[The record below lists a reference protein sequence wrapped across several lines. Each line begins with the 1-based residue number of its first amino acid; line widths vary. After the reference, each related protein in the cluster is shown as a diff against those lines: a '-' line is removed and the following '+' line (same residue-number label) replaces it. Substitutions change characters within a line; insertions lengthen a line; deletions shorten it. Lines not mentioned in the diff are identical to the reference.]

1 MENVFVK
8 NPFLTEIRIYL
19 PPNFKD
25 ESKDHTM
32 ENNSSNNKTV
42 RIILIILLA
51 VVVGYAVYTR
61 NEYTKL
67 TTVFTEEKAAF
78 TADLKDMVAKYDE
91 AIAQKTT
98 ISEALM
104 TEKQKIEDLQA
115 EVTSMKAS
123 NYQLIRGYK
132 RKAAKMQAANKRLFF
147 VNDSLT
153 AANNSLT
160 TDLGAATAQISKQIA
175 ANDALTSNNANLSN
189 QVALGSRLQIMNTK
203 VSAMH
208 KRRSGKMTKTSR
220 ARRTDVFITNFT
232 IAKNEIA
239 TEGDRAVVVQILNTA
254 GDVLTEDTMSVAYAN
269 NPVAVVSVA
278 AIDSDV
284 LQKGTHTVRVFIE
297 KRPVGVAQVIL
308 K

>member
-32 ENNSSNNKTV
+32 ENNSSNNKTA

-104 TEKQKIEDLQA
+104 TEKQKI
-115 EVTSMKAS
+115 
-123 NYQLIRGYK
+123 
-132 RKAAKMQAANKRLFF
+132 
-147 VNDSLT
+147 
-153 AANNSLT
+153 
-160 TDLGAATAQISKQIA
+160 
-175 ANDALTSNNANLSN
+175 
-189 QVALGSRLQIMNTK
+189 
-203 VSAMH
+203 
-208 KRRSGKMTKTSR
+208 
-220 ARRTDVFITNFT
+220 
-232 IAKNEIA
+232 
-239 TEGDRAVVVQILNTA
+239 
-254 GDVLTEDTMSVAYAN
+254 
-269 NPVAVVSVA
+269 
-278 AIDSDV
+278 
-284 LQKGTHTVRVFIE
+284 
-297 KRPVGVAQVIL
+297 
-308 K
+308 